1 MTVLHRERV
10 LRAATSSFLAHGY
23 RSSVDEI
30 ARRAGVAKQTV
41 YHHFPNKD
49 ELFKEVARAL
59 ASRVLIELESPP
71 ADLREGLLRFALAYR
86 QRTLS
91 AQGISAFRTLVPEV
105 PRFRAV
111 ARAMYGN
118 SAGEM
123 VRRLAEYLDE
133 TIPPSTQRWK
143 AQNNGI
149 NGYRPGTKH
158 IAPQPVATR
167 LVPHSGTSLES
178 YSWTMAI
185 EMKISRLSFPRGACG
200 ATAVRFLVVRRSCFG
215 IIVPACMCSR
225 MRCAFGR
232 SFASQLS

>member
-59 ASRVLIELESPP
+59 AGRVLVELESPP
-71 ADLREGLLRFALAYR
+71 ADLREGLLRFSLAYR
-86 QRTLS
+86 QRTLG
-91 AQGISAFRTLVPEV
+91 AQGLSAFRTLVPEV

-111 ARAMYGN
+111 ARAMYAN

-123 VRRLAEYLDE
+123 VRRLAGYLAGAMDAGRLRRDDARFAAEMLLSMLAGLDRMKRLFSVADE
-133 TIPPSTQRWK
+133 
-143 AQNNGI
+143 G
-149 NGYRPGTKH
+149 
-158 IAPQPVATR
+158 
-167 LVPHSGTSLES
+167 ES
-178 YSWTMAI
+178 EA
-185 EMKISRLSFPRGACG
+185 RR
-200 ATAVRFLVVRRSCFG
+200 TARIVDCFLR
-215 IIVPACMCSR
+215 AY
-225 MRCAFGR
+225 
-232 SFASQLS
+232 QK

>member
-49 ELFKEVARAL
+49 ELFKEVARDL
-59 ASRVLIELESPP
+59 AQRVLVELESPP

-86 QRTLS
+86 QRTLG

-111 ARAMYGN
+111 ARTMYGN

-123 VRRLAEYLDE
+123 VRRLAQYLERAMGAGELRRDDAHFAAEMLLSMLAGLDRMKRLFSVTDE
-133 TIPPSTQRWK
+133 GESEARRTARIVDCFLR
-143 AQNNGI
+143 A
-149 NGYRPGTKH
+149 YRK
-158 IAPQPVATR
+158 
-167 LVPHSGTSLES
+167 
-178 YSWTMAI
+178 
-185 EMKISRLSFPRGACG
+185 
-200 ATAVRFLVVRRSCFG
+200 
-215 IIVPACMCSR
+215 
-225 MRCAFGR
+225 
-232 SFASQLS
+232 